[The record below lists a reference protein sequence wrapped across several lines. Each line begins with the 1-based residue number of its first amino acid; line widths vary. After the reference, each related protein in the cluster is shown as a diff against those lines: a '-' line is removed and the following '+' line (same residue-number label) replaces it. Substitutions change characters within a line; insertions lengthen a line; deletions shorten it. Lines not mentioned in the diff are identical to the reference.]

1 MTLLNNKPVQTLLA
15 VGPLIFFSVCFIAYI
30 AFFLSA
36 FSGTGVMYDVRPVIN
51 NFNVLF
57 ILTSAGAVFFM
68 ISAIYFVLHAAQNPL
83 LETGNMRIVWILI
96 IILLNGIG
104 SFIYW
109 LLEIRH
115 RKPVPATGN
124 SLNHEKQNDWSR
136 GLYMKS

>member
-15 VGPLIFFSVCFIAYI
+15 VGPLVFFSVCFIAYI

-36 FSGTGVMYDVRPVIN
+36 FSGIGVMDDVQPVIN
-51 NFNVLF
+51 NFNILF
-57 ILTSAGAVFFM
+57 ILTSAGAVFSM
-68 ISAIYFVLHAAQNPL
+68 MSTIYFVLHAAQNPL
-83 LETGNMRIVWILI
+83 LENGNMRIVWILI

-109 LLEIRH
+109 LLEIRNK
-115 RKPVPATGN
+115 RQMPVIGD
-124 SLNHEKQNDWSR
+124 SLTDKKQSEWSR